1 MRQLPAR
8 SWNGGMKTRTCRR
21 DDSDTPAHDPGLW
34 RMEADHAG
42 KGEVRRK
49 EGKKASRGFLTW

>member
-1 MRQLPAR
+1 MR
-8 SWNGGMKTRTCRR
+8 TRTCRW

-49 EGKKASRGFLTW
+49 EGKKGIKGVPYLVRPGWNARLLS